1 MKFEPGYLLGMILQ
15 SVPEPRVVARDLFA
29 QGWSRGALWQSLA
42 LLLVLTTMIR
52 VLVVALFPAAHDSIE
67 VGPLLSNPILTS
79 GIAAL
84 LTVSVVYGLHLLGR
98 AFGGTGTLNQ
108 ALTTIVWL
116 IFVNLVINTILLLLG
131 LFAPLMGLLFLLFA
145 VFLNFWTLTYFTT
158 EMHGF
163 QSPGMVLAVIVV
175 GLISLLFAFS
185 LVLAILGFGTD
196 PAMMG
201 PM

>member
-1 MKFEPGYLLGMILQ
+1 MRFEPGYLLGMVLQ

-29 QGWSRGALWQSLA
+29 QGWSRAALWQTLA
-42 LLLVLTTMIR
+42 LLLVLTTMVR
-52 VLVVALFPAAHDSIE
+52 VLVVALFPDPPEGME

-79 GIAAL
+79 MVAAL
-84 LTVSVVYGLHLLGR
+84 LVVSIVYGLFFLGR

-108 ALTTIVWL
+108 ALITIVWL
-116 IFVNLVINTILLLLG
+116 VFVNLVINIALLLLS
-131 LFAPLMGLLFLLFA
+131 LFAPLMGLLLLLFA
-145 VFLNFWTLTYFTT
+145 VFVNFWILTFFAT

-201 PM
+201 PL